1 MILSSKIKKCIS
13 LVAVLCLMLTVI
25 AVPAHAEPEKL
36 AAFPGAEGG
45 GMWTTGARGGDNI
58 EVYHVYKLTDDG
70 SKGTF
75 RDAVS
80 ESNRIVVFDVAGNI
94 ELTKTLTIKG
104 SNLTILGQT
113 APGDGICVK
122 NADTVVGGDNVIL
135 RYMRFRMGDSLT
147 IEGDTLGGR
156 SRNNVIVDHC
166 SISWS
171 TDECASFYENTNFT
185 MQWCIISESLKHS
198 VHSKKNHGYGGIWG
212 GNNASFHHNL
222 IAHHDSRN
230 PRIQGGT
237 ITGSDYDMS
246 ASDRVELAD
255 LRNNVIYN
263 WGGGSAYGG
272 QKAAVANIINCYYKY
287 GPATSSS
294 RRSRIFELTSTESI
308 NEVDNK
314 YVWSTDLYVDGNYVD
329 GNTSFT
335 SDNSKGIEKDATVQN
350 YYVWTENESG
360 KNSYGVT
367 PTKITD
373 EAKAVHFRY
382 IDEYPVVT
390 DTAQEAYTKV
400 LENAGAS
407 IVRDSVDQRVVNDVI
422 NRTGTDA
429 SYTDENGKKVT
440 THGHIN
446 TPSDVGGYPTLSGTK
461 SKDSDNDGIPNEWED
476 KNGLDK
482 QDATDGVKLA
492 SSGYTYVEE
501 YANALADKTYVRD
514 TAYDPDVPDYVPSE
528 EDEPDPTPTPDYDVE
543 LVDEWKA
550 KSGDEKK
557 DAGYEFM
564 PGLTG
569 VMKLEKTLP
578 DTKTFADGFSHN
590 FAITNGTNGGWAD
603 GKATGCAMKYTAKE
617 DGLFTMYA
625 YGVTLKNPPTVFYA
639 VPEGASDPATE
650 NIFSEAI
657 DETAKEVLCS
667 IEVEA
672 GKTYYFYIA
681 GGSKARFQGAKFER
695 IIPKAKPYE
704 ITNLT
709 RTDGTVTATVKCNET
724 VENAKL
730 LLIGYTSGGKLED
743 AKVVD
748 IASPSAA
755 LSGDKVMAFVWN
767 IKTLVPLAEPYE
779 MQ

>member
-1 MILSSKIKKCIS
+1 MLKLILSSKLKKCIS

-94 ELTKTLTIKG
+94 ELSDTLTIKG

-113 APGDGICVK
+113 APGDGVCVK
-122 NADTVVGGDNVIL
+122 NCNTDISGNNVIL
-135 RYMRFRMGDSLT
+135 RYMRFRMGDEKTMEEDT
-147 IEGDTLGGR
+147 IGSRGR
-156 SRNNVIVDHC
+156 HNIIVDHC
-166 SISWS
+166 SFSWS
-171 TDECASFYENTNFT
+171 VDECASFYEVTDFT
-185 MQWCIISESLKHS
+185 MQWCIIAESLKHS
-198 VHSKKNHGYGGIWG
+198 VHAKEAHGYAGIWG
-212 GNNASFHHNL
+212 GTNASFHHNL

-230 PRIQGGT
+230 PRIAEGPFVGQ
-237 ITGSDYDMS
+237 SDYNMS
-246 ASDRVELAD
+246 EQTSLTD

-263 WGGGSAYGG
+263 WGGNSAYGG
-272 QKAAVANIINCYYKY
+272 QGAAAANIINCYYKP
-287 GPATSSS
+287 GPSTSSGV
-294 RRSRIFELTSTESI
+294 RSRIFQTTSTGNDITSP
-308 NEVDNK
+308 
-314 YVWSTDLYVDGNYVD
+314 WSTDIYVDGNYMT
-329 GNTSFT
+329 GNANVTA
-335 SDNSKGIEKDATVQN
+335 DNSKGVNEDSSASKKYI
-350 YYVWTENESG
+350 WT
-360 KNSYGVT
+360 KNN
-367 PTKITD
+367 ITD
-373 EAKAVHFRY
+373 EAKAVHFKY
-382 IDEYPVVT
+382 ENDYPVT
-390 DTAQEAYTKV
+390 TQSAEEAYTLV
-400 LENAGAS
+400 LESAGDS
-407 IVRDSVDQRVVNDVI
+407 IVRDSADQRVIDDTKN
-422 NRTGTDA
+422 GT
-429 SYTDENGKKVT
+429 GKKIVKEYVDEKGKKQTDT
-440 THGHIN
+440 TYGIIS

-476 KNGLDK
+476 KNGLNK

-492 SSGYTYVEE
+492 PSGYTYVEE

-528 EDEPDPTPTPDYDVE
+528 EDDPNPTPTPDYDFE

-557 DAGYEFM
+557 SAGTEFM
-564 PGLTG
+564 PGLVGMTQ
-569 VMKLEKTLP
+569 LERAMTDEKEYS
-578 DTKTFADGFSHN
+578 DGFKHN
-590 FAITNGTNGGWAD
+590 FAITCKDTNGGWEN

-617 DGLFTMYA
+617 DGRFTIYA
-625 YGVTLKNPPTVFYA
+625 YGVTPKSPDKPPAVFYA
-639 VPEGASDPATE
+639 VKEGISDPSTE
-650 NIFSEAI
+650 NLYSDII
-657 DETAKEVLCS
+657 DESGKKELCV
-667 IEVEA
+667 IDVEA
-672 GKTYYFYIA
+672 GMSYYFYVS
-681 GGSKARFQGAKFER
+681 GGSKTRFMGAKFEK
-695 IIPKAKPYE
+695 IIQPYE
-704 ITNLT
+704 ITGLT
-709 RTDGTVTATVKCNET
+709 RADGTVTATVKCNKA

-755 LSGDKVMAFVWN
+755 LSGDKVKAFVWN